1 LDSGAG
7 EHMFVV
13 PACGRPAWIERCLDS
28 LERQTQPSA
37 VLITTST
44 PNGYLSD
51 IARRRGVALEVNPS
65 AAGIASDWN
74 FALSRATRPWVTLAH
89 QDDWYAPDYVE
100 SCLEAAAR
108 SGQPLIVFTRAAEE
122 FRNRRRWSP
131 NTLIKQLMCDA
142 VFLGR
147 TAVHTPS
154 QKLLLLRFGDPIP
167 CSTVMINRLRVPD
180 FAFAEGWRCSLDWWA
195 WLALARRPGAF
206 AYVRRPL
213 VHRTVHADAAT
224 VAWLDQRAV
233 EDERILREL
242 WPRPLASALG
252 ALYSLGRRHYEQFG
266 DVREVDAP

>member
-1 LDSGAG
+1 
-7 EHMFVV
+7 MFVV

-28 LERQTQPSA
+28 LERQTHPSA

-65 AAGIASDWN
+65 AGGIASDWN

-89 QDDWYAPDYVE
+89 QDDSYAPDYVE
-100 SCLEAAAR
+100 SCLGAAAR
-108 SGQPLIVFTRAAEE
+108 TGEPLLVFTRAIEE
-122 FRNRRRWSP
+122 FRNGRQWSP
-131 NTLIKQLMCDA
+131 NTVIKQLMCDG

-147 TAVHTPS
+147 TSIHAPS

-167 CSTVMINRLRVPD
+167 CSTVMINRRRVPD

-195 WLALARRPGAF
+195 WLALARTPGAF

-213 VHRTVHADAAT
+213 VRRAVHAEGAT
-224 VAWLDQRAV
+224 VAWLDHRAA

-242 WPRPLASALG
+242 WPRPIAIALS
-252 ALYSLGRRHYEQFG
+252 ALYSLGRRRYEQLAEAP
-266 DVREVDAP
+266 EVDAP